1 AAEKAGL
8 DEGFDFVY
16 VEPSEPVWSAVL
28 SEVLRSVKAV
38 VFRSPE
44 WGSLQQFLN
53 IQASD
58 MRWLL
63 GLLNPHPAPGQA
75 VQAHCLCSSNLF

>member
-1 AAEKAGL
+1 L

-28 SEVLRSVKAV
+28 SEVLRSVRV
-38 VFRSPE
+38 IVFGLPE
-44 WGSLQQFLN
+44 WRGLQQFLN

-58 MRWLL
+58 MRWLS
-63 GLLNPHPAPGQA
+63 GLLNPHPMPGQA
-75 VQAHCLCSSNLF
+75 IQAHCLCSSNLF